1 MFKSD
6 MSKGVCPRGM
16 YKGICSGVYLSYV
29 NGGTFKWVG
38 GMSKGVCNRA

>member
-1 MFKSD
+1 MLKSD

-16 YKGICSGVYLSYV
+16 YKGICSGVCLSYV
-29 NGGTFKWVG
+29 KWVG